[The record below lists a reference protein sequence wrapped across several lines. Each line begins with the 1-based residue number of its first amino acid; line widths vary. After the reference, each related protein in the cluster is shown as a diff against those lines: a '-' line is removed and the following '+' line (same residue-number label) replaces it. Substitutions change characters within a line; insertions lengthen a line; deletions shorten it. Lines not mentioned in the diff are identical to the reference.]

1 MQSSK
6 ETRIL
11 NTVCVCLVLLAG
23 FCRVVIRHFGIFS
36 YNVLI
41 CALFTAAS
49 FLWISKLQKRLLQ
62 SSVRRNLI
70 AVAFLILF
78 WMVLRTM
85 KYEFLPEYH
94 FTCRFAW
101 YLYYLPMIF
110 IPLLMFFSVLQIGRP
125 QARPISKWW
134 SLLYLPAALLLLL
147 VLTNDIHQL
156 AFRFLREPA
165 FWGDTD
171 FIRGPVYYLVYAWM
185 SVLFLTI
192 LVIAFMRCAVPA
204 NRKRIWIPAVPLLI
218 GAVYTL
224 GVILGPEETVTGFLT
239 VPEMGCFLFASFIES
254 LICVHL
260 FPSND
265 RYGEFFRRS
274 SIGAGIMD
282 MHGQICYESARSR
295 KVSPEQVRTALEET
309 VPLDDGNTA
318 LRSHTIRGGYGY
330 WLRDLSQIQTLN
342 RKLSELGD
350 VVEEENAML
359 RAENKMAEDR
369 TRIRQQNLLYDS
381 IAKDAQNQLD
391 RILEVI
397 ENPPEDEAC
406 FEHAMKYACIL
417 NAYVKRRS
425 NLLLSHPENLISCSE
440 LRLAMAESLEYVRL
454 YGTLATGGYRTEG
467 RLPGQQILMAYEIF
481 EAVLEASI
489 PGADAVLVNLK
500 ADQDGLTLRMTVN
513 APGNAF
519 SPDPWKERIASC
531 GGSLQV
537 ESEQETMYITLVMTA
552 GGENHDT
559 I

>member
-1 MQSSK
+1 M
-6 ETRIL
+6 
-11 NTVCVCLVLLAG
+11 
-23 FCRVVIRHFGIFS
+23 
-36 YNVLI
+36 
-41 CALFTAAS
+41 
-49 FLWISKLQKRLLQ
+49 
-62 SSVRRNLI
+62 
-70 AVAFLILF
+70 AFLILF
-78 WMVLRTM
+78 WMALRTM

-110 IPLLMFFSVLQIGRP
+110 IPLLMFLSVLQIGRP

-192 LVIAFMRCAVPA
+192 LVIAFLRCAVPA

-224 GVILGPEETVTGFLT
+224 GVILGPEQIVTGFLT

-282 MHGQICYESARSR
+282 MHGQVCYESARSR
-295 KVSPEQVRTALEET
+295 KVSPEQVRTALDET
-309 VPLDDGNTA
+309 VLLEDGNTA
-318 LRSHTIRGGYGY
+318 LRSHAIRGGYGY

-342 RKLSELGD
+342 RELAELGD

-369 TRIRQQNLLYDS
+369 ARIRQQNLLYDS
-381 IAKDAQNQLD
+381 IAKDVQNQLD
-391 RILEVI
+391 GILKVI
-397 ENPPEDEAC
+397 ETPPEEEAC

-425 NLLLSHPENLISCSE
+425 NLLLLYHQESLISCGE
-440 LRLAMAESLEYVRL
+440 LRLAIAESLEYVRL
-454 YGTLATGGYRTEG
+454 YGTMATGGYRTEG
-467 RLPGQQILMAYEIF
+467 RLPGQQILMAYELF
-481 EAVLEASI
+481 EAVLETSI

-519 SPDPWKERIASC
+519 SPDPWKEKIAS

-537 ESEQETMYITLVMTA
+537 ESEQETMYITLILTA
-552 GGENHDT
+552 GGEKDDT